1 MGYEVIKNIQDI
13 SYEEWVEIRKLYIGG
28 SDAGAICGVNPWA
41 SPASVWL
48 SKQEDTEP
56 IPDNERMRIGR
67 DLEDYVAER
76 FSEET
81 GLKVRR
87 NNQMMISKEFPFMMA
102 NIDREIVGEKSVLE
116 CKTTGSYSK
125 DQWEDGNVPD
135 HYYCQVQHYLSVMN
149 YDKGY
154 IAVLIGN
161 ESFKWY
167 EIPRDDDYIDFMIRK
182 EKEFYNKNMLG
193 GAFPDPDGTEAYST
207 ALKNLY
213 SNSNSS
219 EIKLDNLS
227 GIVQDYMTI
236 QAQIKALKGEQEQLK
251 QLVQIE
257 MKDNEVASIGENRAI
272 WKEVVSTRFDKKKF
286 EEDYPDLAKNY
297 YYETTS
303 RRFSVK

>member
-1 MGYEVIKNIQDI
+1 MAYEVIKNVQDI
-13 SYEEWVEIRKLYIGG
+13 SYEEWVEIRKSYIGG

-48 SKQEDTEP
+48 SKQEDAEP

-67 DLEDYVAER
+67 DLEDYVAQR
-76 FSEET
+76 FSEAT
-81 GLKVRR
+81 GLKIRR
-87 NNQMMISKEFPFMMA
+87 NNRMMISKEFPFMMA

-125 DQWEDGNVPD
+125 DQWEDGNIPD

-167 EIPRDDDYIDFMIRK
+167 EIPRDNDYINFMIKK
-182 EKEFYNKNMLG
+182 EKEFYEKNMLG
-193 GAFPDPDGTEAYST
+193 GAFPEPDGTEAYST
-207 ALKNLY
+207 ALKNIY
-213 SNSNSS
+213 CNSNSS
-219 EIKLDNLS
+219 EISLDSLS
-227 GIVQDYMTI
+227 DIVQDYITI
-236 QAQIKALKGEQEQLK
+236 QSQIKALKTEQEQLK

-257 MKDNEVASIGENRAI
+257 MKENEVASIGKHKAV
-272 WKEVVSTRFDKKKF
+272 WKEVVSTRFDKNKF

-297 YYETTS
+297 YYETSS
-303 RRFSVK
+303 RRFSIK